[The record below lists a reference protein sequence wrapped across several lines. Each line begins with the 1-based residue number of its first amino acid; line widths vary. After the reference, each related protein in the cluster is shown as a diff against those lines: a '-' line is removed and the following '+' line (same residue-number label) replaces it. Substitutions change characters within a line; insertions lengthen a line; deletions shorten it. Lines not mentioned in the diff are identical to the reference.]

1 MKLLVLGG
9 TVFLGR
15 HVVQAAL
22 ERGHDV
28 AILTRGRHGKAL
40 FPGVERLVGDRD
52 GDLCALRGRRFDA
65 VVDCSGFTAAQVAR
79 SAEALGDGAPHY
91 VFVSSISAYAAF
103 APDTLYDERAPLAQG
118 DAGYGARKARAE
130 EAIAAA
136 MPGRVAIVRPGLIV
150 GPHDPTGRFTYWPQ
164 RVARGGEVLAPGR
177 PARPVQFI
185 DARDL
190 APWLVHLAEARATGA
205 FNAVGPRLPM
215 AEFLDACRCACLVG
229 TPGDARFTW
238 IADETLLALGVAP
251 WTGLPLWLPESDPA
265 FGGMM
270 LADLARARAAGLVT
284 RAAHDTIVDTLAWS
298 RDPPE
303 PDAETGQRVATLTAG
318 REAECLGAVATAAA
332 AGLAPGKT
340 AR

>member
-1 MKLLVLGG
+1 MKVLVLGG

-22 ERGHDV
+22 DRGHDV
-28 AILTRGRHGKAL
+28 AILTRGLHGRAL

-52 GDLCALRGRRFDA
+52 ADLGALRGRRFDA
-65 VVDCSGFTAAQVAR
+65 VIDCSGYTPAQLRRAAG
-79 SAEALGDGAPHY
+79 ALEGEPHY
-91 VFVSSISAYAAF
+91 LFVSSISAYAAF
-103 APDTLYDERAPLAQG
+103 APDVSYDETAPLAQG
-118 DAGYGARKARAE
+118 DVGYGASKARSE

-136 MPGRVAIVRPGLIV
+136 LPGRVAIVRPGLIV
-150 GPHDPTGRFTYWPQ
+150 GPHDPSGRFTYWPV

-190 APWLVHLAEARATGA
+190 AAWCVRLAETRATGA
-205 FNAVGPRLPM
+205 FNAIGPRLPM
-215 AEFLDACRCACLVG
+215 AELLDACRAATG
-229 TPGDARFTW
+229 SDARFTW
-238 IADETLLALGVAP
+238 IGDEALLALGVAP

-284 RAAHDTIVDTLAWS
+284 RGVHETIVDTLAWS
-298 RDPPE
+298 RE
-303 PDAETGQRVATLTAG
+303 PREADAETSKLVATLTPG
-318 REAECLGAVATAAA
+318 REAECLATVA
-332 AGLAPGKT
+332 